1 MVGRQSSKGIH
12 KARGRREVVKS
23 VVNVGEAMGEAALPS
38 LELGAMG
45 LASWSFA
52 GSGVSTEAH
61 WMKLGQLAK
70 MEEQVQEG
78 IKTFLV
84 WDSATPS
91 R

>member
-1 MVGRQSSKGIH
+1 
-12 KARGRREVVKS
+12 
-23 VVNVGEAMGEAALPS
+23 MGEAAFPS
-38 LELGAMG
+38 LQLGAMG